1 MWIFI
6 TESIMTGIIT
16 WIIGT
21 ILFNLSINK
30 SNKDKQKPYGIELS
44 FFMTGLIIY
53 IIDEI
58 GFINNKF
65 GKNNSL

>member
-6 TESIMTGIIT
+6 TESIITGIIT
-16 WIIGT
+16 WIMGT

-30 SNKDKQKPYGIELS
+30 SNKDKQKPYGIELA
-44 FFMTGLIIY
+44 FFMTGLIVY

-58 GFINNKF
+58 SFINKIF
-65 GKNNSL
+65 SK